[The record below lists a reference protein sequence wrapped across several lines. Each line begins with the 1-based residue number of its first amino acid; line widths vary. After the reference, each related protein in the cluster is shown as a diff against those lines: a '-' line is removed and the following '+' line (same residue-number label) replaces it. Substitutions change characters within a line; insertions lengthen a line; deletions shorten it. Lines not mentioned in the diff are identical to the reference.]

1 VYSAPKTVQL
11 AESSRVTTPDF
22 PANPQRP
29 STWIAQRG
37 EVLRE
42 LPGRCVFRARLGTPD
57 GPRIVVKEYTPRKLR
72 HWFRGY
78 AETEAEHAIA
88 VRARGIPVV
97 EPLGYARLADGRQI
111 LVLREEEGAR
121 DLQSLYLSGELR
133 GGARHQ
139 LARKTGELWARL
151 QNAGIRHTDPHAGN
165 ILVLPDDEL
174 MLADAWD
181 LHPGDYLRPQERAK
195 ALADFALFF
204 LTHGNMVDLLLFWGA
219 YGRTS
224 ELMPD
229 DLEDLRQRV
238 LDLIPNAFRR
248 LSGMRA
254 RKVRRAGRNVQID
267 RWSGYVVREL
277 PDGLLEE
284 IAKTAACLTFGPNVL
299 KKSPTA
305 WTLTAE
311 RDGKKFV
318 VKVYLPKKASRA
330 LRDLIQGTRADR
342 AVNAA
347 EAFFHRGL
355 QTPPIYAVLRDREV
369 IGRSVLV
376 MEYVSDAAP
385 LDDLVPDMTVA
396 RTRAVA
402 RDLGRTLRR
411 MHDWGLRHRD
421 LKRDNVLLERSVVS
435 DGTAGLIFL
444 DMDGVR
450 QTRKGKLD
458 WDRRARDLAVLDGS
472 ILERAVVP
480 TGMRLRVLDAYL
492 DGETPPG
499 FEPGAFALEVM
510 RRSQEAATR
519 HREKQAEALAG

>member
-1 VYSAPKTVQL
+1 VYSHAKTVQL
-11 AESSRVTTPDF
+11 AESSRVTSPNF

-29 STWIAQRG
+29 STWIVQRG

-57 GPRIVVKEYTPRKLR
+57 GPRVVVKEYTPRKLR
-72 HWFRGY
+72 HWLRGY
-78 AETEAEHAIA
+78 AETEAEHALA
-88 VRARGIPVV
+88 VRARGLPVV

-121 DLQSLYLSGELR
+121 DLQSLFLSGDLR
-133 GGARHQ
+133 GGRRQQ

-151 QNAGIRHTDPHAGN
+151 QNAGIRHGDPHAGN

-204 LTHGNMVDLLLFWGA
+204 LTHGSMVDLLLFWGA

-229 DLEDLRQRV
+229 DLEDLRHRV
-238 LDLIPNAFRR
+238 LDLIPDAFRR

-267 RWSGYVVREL
+267 RWTGYVVREL

-284 IAKTAACLTFGPNVL
+284 IAQMAACLRMGPNVL

-342 AVNAA
+342 AVGSA

-376 MEYVSDAAP
+376 MEFVEDAAP
-385 LDDLVPDMTVA
+385 LDEIVPDMSVA
-396 RTRAVA
+396 RTRTVA

-421 LKRDNVLLERSVVS
+421 LKRDNVLLERAVVD
-435 DGTAGLIFL
+435 DGTAGFVFL
-444 DMDGVR
+444 DLDGVR
-450 QTRKGKLD
+450 QTRKGQLD

-472 ILERAVVP
+472 ILDRNVVP
-480 TGMRLRVLDAYL
+480 TGLRLRVLDAYL

-510 RRSQEAATR
+510 RRSREASTR
-519 HREKQAEALAG
+519 HREKQNAGQ